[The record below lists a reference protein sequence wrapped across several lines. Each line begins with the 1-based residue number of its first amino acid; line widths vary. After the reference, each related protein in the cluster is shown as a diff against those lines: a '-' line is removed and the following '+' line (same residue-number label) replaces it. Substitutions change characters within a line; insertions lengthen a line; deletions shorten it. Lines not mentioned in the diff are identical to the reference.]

1 MVFSLL
7 RQVGKS
13 SLRIHNGMLC
23 TVRMC
28 NKDVT
33 RDHSAGQS
41 SQQSKEATY
50 GAPEYYQYNEYSFND
65 IHKDMEKYR
74 LPRPS
79 SLSQKD
85 KK

>member
-1 MVFSLL
+1 MACNLL

-13 SLRIHNGMLC
+13 SMSINNGMLYA
-23 TVRMC
+23 VRMC
-28 NKDVT
+28 NKDVS
-33 RDHSAGQS
+33 RGHSAGQS
-41 SQQSKEATY
+41 SQSQEASY

-65 IHKDMEKYR
+65 INIEMDQLR

-79 SLSQKD
+79 SKTPKD